1 MGGILNWEEKYFFKN
16 KPTQLKLKHH
26 SALEGGVLRMYI

>member
-1 MGGILNWEEKYFFKN
+1 MGGILNLKGKYFFKN

-26 SALEGGVLRMYI
+26 SAEEEVY